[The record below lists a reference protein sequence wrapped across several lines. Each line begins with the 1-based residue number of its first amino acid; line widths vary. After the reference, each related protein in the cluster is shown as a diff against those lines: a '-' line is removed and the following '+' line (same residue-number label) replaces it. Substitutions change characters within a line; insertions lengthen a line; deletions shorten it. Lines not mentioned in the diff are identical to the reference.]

1 MTFAVQNATAARPAP
16 SSEDT
21 GATHVV
27 ERGDTLWQI
36 AADAGVSLQA
46 LIKANPQIVNP
57 DLIYPGD
64 TVHIPGGNGA
74 GSSSGSGAGSVDG
87 AGPAAGVDDSVPVS
101 GRNPAS
107 IARQFLDRNASEL
120 KRSGDLPMNPNV
132 PSNICCANF
141 VSAVLQKAGLLPDRL
156 HTDSVNTLESTLQ
169 SRGWKAVDAAHAKPG
184 DVVIIR
190 HNGGQHTVLVES
202 NKNGHLTLIGSN
214 NRNADGSQRITLGG
228 LWGNAKIYTPP
239 GR

>member
-1 MTFAVQNATAARPAP
+1 MAFAVQSVSAARPA
-16 SSEDT
+16 SSSQDT
-21 GATHVV
+21 SATHVV

-36 AADAGVSLQA
+36 AADAGVPLQA
-46 LIKANPQIVNP
+46 LINANPQIVNP

-64 TVHIPGGNGA
+64 TVHIPGGNGN
-74 GSSSGSGAGSVDG
+74 GPRGPSNSSIDG
-87 AGPAAGVDDSVPVS
+87 AGPAQSADDSAPVG
-101 GRNPAS
+101 GRNAAS

-141 VSAVLQKAGLLPDRL
+141 VSAVLQKAGLLPNRL
-156 HTDSVNTLESTLQ
+156 HTDSVNTLEGTLQ
-169 SRGWKAVDAAHAKPG
+169 SRGWQAVDAAHAKAG

-190 HNGGQHTVLVES
+190 HNGGQHTVIVES
-202 NKNGHLTLIGSN
+202 NNNGKLTLIGSN

-239 GR
+239 DR